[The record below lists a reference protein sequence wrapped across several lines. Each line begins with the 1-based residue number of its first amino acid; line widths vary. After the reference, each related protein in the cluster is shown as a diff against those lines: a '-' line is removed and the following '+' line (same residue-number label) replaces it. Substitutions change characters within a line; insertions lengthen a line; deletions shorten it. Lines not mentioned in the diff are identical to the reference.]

1 MLKAGLAEE
10 KEQLAKAGA
19 KPKSSAEKKEI
30 TSKVDDKKIIHS
42 QGDGYY
48 FIHTVDFGDIEVR
61 EREYQKVF
69 IGDNITFDTES
80 SWGIYNILKINGG
93 KINGEI

>member
-1 MLKAGLAEE
+1 MDRKIVLIIL
-10 KEQLAKAGA
+10 LTLILLIT
-19 KPKSSAEKKEI
+19 PVSAKEI

-42 QGDGYY
+42 YGDGYY

-61 EREYQKVF
+61 EREYQKIF